1 MKPSETII
9 LTVSGGLIVA
19 GIVSLLTAEYDLSV
33 SLTLMFT
40 GILLV
45 IVETILSFRSR
56 KGSEKAKKALLS
68 QVRSEIK
75 VAYDEAR
82 TYHEKGLYGES
93 IDCIDRVLPK
103 ARSQQEKFLL
113 KSLRGNGLFMLESYD
128 EAEREYLDCYD
139 MSDSVPDVKAK
150 GVCFLNLGIVL
161 TRRGLYRRAHGPLE
175 KALAIFEK
183 HGTNHDIGKALLN
196 LGSLYAHTGNLK
208 KGFRYLKRARSRVI
222 ASFSKDDIALLLKVL
237 GPLYR
242 QAGKPFWFMLFSQS
256 AYQWYRI
263 AGNKRGMADELCN
276 IAIAL
281 KDLGHRDLASGALRE
296 CLALSNEI
304 KYYTGMGASFVNL
317 ASILQESEEFDEAI
331 QWIENALSEFQRTG
345 HWVGYITCLGLLGDW
360 NRNRENPENA
370 IEYHKKAL
378 VLSDKIGYHKGV
390 RVSTYALLEDFRSLS
405 QVDKFLHVVEPFLVK
420 YPDIRNEVENWTS
433 RE

>member
-1 MKPSETII
+1 
-9 LTVSGGLIVA
+9 
-19 GIVSLLTAEYDLSV
+19 
-33 SLTLMFT
+33 
-40 GILLV
+40 
-45 IVETILSFRSR
+45 
-56 KGSEKAKKALLS
+56 
-68 QVRSEIK
+68 
-75 VAYDEAR
+75 
-82 TYHEKGLYGES
+82 
-93 IDCIDRVLPK
+93 
-103 ARSQQEKFLL
+103 
-113 KSLRGNGLFMLESYD
+113 LESYD